1 MHFSISIRAKY
12 LFFILLVAKEL
23 NLKEFNIREAFDSLN
38 ILKNDDLSYISDKFK
53 TFNQS
58 SKTNI
63 NYLTILKDSFNVI
76 PDEVFVIM
84 QKAVYIRKD
93 KYVEIIFDN
102 EYDKIIFERWKAVFT
117 INKKIYDSE
126 DALIKK
132 ILDNEKSSCII
143 QQNEKGNKSIS
154 FNQYGT
160 NSFATKQ
167 YNYTDS
173 SGELITIFNNK
184 NYIDFYDVFNRYS
197 KNLFNEKECV
207 ENIFE
212 KICKNDIIIKL
223 GSEKFPFLKDDIEKK
238 VRDIFFK

>member
-132 ILDNEKSSCII
+132 
-143 QQNEKGNKSIS
+143 
-154 FNQYGT
+154 Y
-160 NSFATKQ
+160 
-167 YNYTDS
+167 
-173 SGELITIFNNK
+173 
-184 NYIDFYDVFNRYS
+184 
-197 KNLFNEKECV
+197 
-207 ENIFE
+207 
-212 KICKNDIIIKL
+212 
-223 GSEKFPFLKDDIEKK
+223 
-238 VRDIFFK
+238 